1 MDATGKWRHS
11 RHPQWPLV
19 AGEVHEKDHPSVA
32 LVEPGV
38 DDAGGPHVRSMMVL
52 GSRRRLR
59 RSTGFN
65 TSASKASQILAVLQ
79 TTKITCPV
87 ALLL

>member
-1 MDATGKWRHS
+1 MAPLSPSTVA
-11 RHPQWPLV
+11 LV

-32 LVEPGV
+32 LVEPDV

-52 GSRRRLR
+52 GRGDSCVGRRDSTLRHQRLV
-59 RSTGFN
+59 
-65 TSASKASQILAVLQ
+65 KILAVLQ
-79 TTKITCPV
+79 TTKSTCPV